1 MYLHLYS
8 SGTFKLACN
17 SMSVRCR
24 VFFECFLS
32 SFEIKELM
40 KLSSNDNGALVSVST
55 MPKMVSQSIVT
66 SYGAQLSMTIE
77 QILSLLIETNCGIPN
92 IVLCCGAAM
101 VATKFASGNG
111 VPAKRVLT
119 IFDDKAGT
127 MICFVT

>member
-1 MYLHLYS
+1 
-8 SGTFKLACN
+8 
-17 SMSVRCR
+17 
-24 VFFECFLS
+24 
-32 SFEIKELM
+32 M